1 MKHLQNSGIILLFA
15 LFSFTS
21 FAQNIPI
28 NEPNYFKPKLFQ
40 DLPERL
46 SIEVSSLQSLLAFP
60 IGQTINVQL
69 ANNFPLQGRIV
80 SSANKYNN
88 GIQSIVIKLSNRIGA
103 SFSLSKIKD
112 TDGSVKYTGRIISM
126 QAGDAFELSFE
137 NGQYY
142 LVKKTFNNMINE

>member
-1 MKHLQNSGIILLFA
+1 MKHLQTCGIILLFA

-28 NEPNYFKPKLFQ
+28 NEPNYSKPKLFQ
-40 DLPERL
+40 DLPERIL
-46 SIEVSSLQSLLAFP
+46 IQVSALQSLLDNP
-60 IGQTINVQL
+60 ISVTVNVQL
-69 ANNFPLQGRIV
+69 ADNFPVQGHIV
-80 SSANKYNN
+80 SYANKYNSA
-88 GIQSIVIKLSNRIGA
+88 IQSVVIALTNRIGA

-126 QAGDAFELSFE
+126 QHGDGFEISFE
-137 NGQYY
+137 DGQYY

>member
-1 MKHLQNSGIILLFA
+1 MKHLQTGGIILLFA

-28 NEPNYFKPKLFQ
+28 NEPNYAKPKLFQ

-46 SIEVSSLQSLLAFP
+46 PIDVSSLQSLLTTL

-69 ANNFPLQGRIV
+69 APNFTVQGQIV

-88 GIQSIVIKLSNRIGA
+88 SIQSIVIKLSNRIGA

-112 TDGSVKYTGRIISM
+112 SDGTLKYTGRIISM
-126 QAGDAFELSFE
+126 QHGDAFEISFE